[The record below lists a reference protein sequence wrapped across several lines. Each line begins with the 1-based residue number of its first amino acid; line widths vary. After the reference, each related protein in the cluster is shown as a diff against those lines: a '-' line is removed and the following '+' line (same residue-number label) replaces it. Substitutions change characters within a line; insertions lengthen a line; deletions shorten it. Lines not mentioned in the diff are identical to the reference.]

1 MIEQIIIR
9 DGDMQSPHQA
19 APARPKEAI
28 RKAYSTNPDA
38 EGAAQELYESLADT
52 RAAVIMFFCCVEYEL
67 EILSRS
73 ISRLFGDTPV
83 VGCTTA
89 GEISPAGYVQN
100 SITAFSLPADS
111 FQVESRLVVNLQN
124 FSPESAHELVD
135 GMLSDLTEREVAPVM
150 DHSFALTLLDGM
162 SIREEIVMNSLS
174 SALNGIQL
182 VGGSAGD
189 NLHFRDTHVYFDHH
203 FHSNA
208 AVLMLVNTSC
218 PFRIFS
224 DHHLAQGQ
232 EKLVVTEADPFRRI
246 VREFNAEPAALEYC
260 RITGLKLEDLDN
272 RAFALTPL
280 AVQIGDEVYI
290 RSIQQVN
297 EDLSL
302 TFFCAIDQGIVL
314 TGMYSTGLVTHT
326 HNMLKLIGEEL
337 GHPEL
342 VIGYDCIHRRIEM
355 EEYDLLPAISELYK
369 QHNVIGFSTY
379 GEQFNDLH
387 INHTFTGVM
396 LGS

>member
-1 MIEQIIIR
+1 
-9 DGDMQSPHQA
+9 MQTQPKAELTQH
-19 APARPKEAI
+19 KEAI
-28 RKAYSTNPDA
+28 RKAYSVNPDA
-38 EGAAQELYESLADT
+38 RLAAEDIYRSLADT
-52 RAAVIMFFCCVEYEL
+52 RPAVVMFFCCVEYDLHDLSNALSEL
-67 EILSRS
+67 
-73 ISRLFGDTPV
+73 FCDMPV

-100 SITAFSLPADS
+100 SITAFSLPADL
-111 FQVESRLVVNLQN
+111 FQVESRLVCNLQN
-124 FSPESAHELVD
+124 FSAESASNLID
-135 GMLSDLTEREVAPVM
+135 GMLDNLQQREVAPVM
-150 DHSFALTLLDGM
+150 HNSFALTLLDGM

-174 SALNGIQL
+174 SALKDIQL

-189 NLHFRDTHVYFDHH
+189 NLHFRDTHVYFDHQ

-208 AVLMLVNTSC
+208 AVILLVNTSC

-232 EKLVVTEADPFRRI
+232 EKLVVTEADPFKRI

-260 RITGLKLEDLDN
+260 RVTGLNLEDLEN
-272 RAFALTPL
+272 RAFALNPL

-314 TGMYSTGLVTHT
+314 TRMYSTGLVTHT
-326 HNMLKLIGEEL
+326 HNMLKLIGEEI

-355 EEYDLLPAISELYK
+355 EEYDLLPAISELYRE
-369 QHNVIGFSTY
+369 HNVIGFSTY

-387 INHTFTGVM
+387 INHTFTGVV
-396 LGS
+396 LGR